1 MRRLRGLLVGVA
13 AGLLA
18 GGAARAAEPAI
29 PAGELEFFEKKVRPV
44 LIARCYECHST
55 AKKVKGNLKL
65 DTKEGWAKGGD
76 AGPAIVPG
84 DPENSLIIQAVKH
97 AKQDLEMPP
106 DGRMPEAEIAVL
118 AEWVKR
124 GAHDP
129 RTGTPA
135 GGGTGTASVYER
147 TRGHW
152 AYQPIRPVAVPPVKG
167 AAWAKGDVDQFIL
180 AGLEARGLAPAAEA
194 SPEVLV
200 RRAYFDL
207 HGLPPTPEEIDA
219 YVNDA
224 APDRFERLVD
234 RLLASPRFGERF
246 GRHWLD
252 VARFGES
259 LTLRGFVIKD
269 AWRYRDYVIEQFN
282 ADRAFDLFMREQVAG
297 DLMPHD
303 TPEQRKRQ
311 VVATEF
317 LTIGNTNLEEQDKKQ
332 LDMDVVDEQ
341 LDTLGKA
348 FLGQTL
354 GCARCHDHKFDPV
367 TAKDYYALAG
377 ILRSAQTLEHAN
389 VSKWVEMPL
398 PTDPAREAE
407 VKAHEAKVAEMAE
420 RVRQA
425 KALLAKADKPVKGA
439 KKAGPAAGDAIDP
452 AELPGFVVDDAQ
464 AKRVGVWRVSQ
475 LFKPFVG
482 EGYAAEER
490 DADPKQ
496 VRTLTFILPDKAE
509 TGKYEV
515 RLAYNAAPA
524 RGERVHVT
532 VFGADGEKSVDVNMR
547 QSPPIDGLWVSL
559 GQHLFEKGGQSF
571 VIVSTQDAGG
581 NVVADAVQ
589 FIPADQVVVAAAGN
603 TKGEIAAD
611 LAAGGQMTSTVLK
624 RMEGDLKKMQE
635 SGPKRETAQVV
646 RERPDAGDIRVHV
659 RGSPHT
665 LGEVAPRGF
674 LSVVPVKD
682 PPQVPAKQSGRF
694 ELGQWLSA
702 ADNPLPARV
711 TANRVWHWLFGAGIV
726 RSTDNFGTTGE
737 LPSHPE
743 LLDYLATRLV
753 QEKWSIKALVRQVV
767 TSRAY
772 RMSSMASPDAVK
784 ADPENRL
791 VSRQNRRRLEAEALR
806 DAMLAVSGQLKF
818 EGAGGPTYKPGMT
831 SDFAYKHAGDVRR
844 SVYVPAFRNAM
855 NDVFEVFDVADP
867 SVGTGRRNASTVAPQ
882 ALFMLNHPFVAEQ
895 ATAAAERFLADG
907 GSGDDEARLRQ
918 VYRAA
923 LGRAPTAGE
932 AKVALAFVKEEGN
945 SKDAWRQVIQAVFG
959 SVDFR
964 YVE

>member
-1 MRRLRGLLVGVA
+1 MT
-13 AGLLA
+13 GLLA

-55 AKKVKGNLKL
+55 ARKVKGNLKL
-65 DTKEGWAKGGD
+65 DTKEGWVKGGD
-76 AGPAIVPG
+76 TGQAIIPG
-84 DPENSLIIQAVKH
+84 EPEKSLLVQAIKH

-106 DGRMPEAEIAVL
+106 DSRLPEAEIAIL
-118 AEWVKR
+118 TEWVKR

-129 RTGTPA
+129 RTGSASA
-135 GGGTGTASVYER
+135 GGMGTVSVYDK
-147 TRGHW
+147 TKGHW
-152 AYQPIRPVAVPPVKG
+152 AYQPIKPVAVPAVKG
-167 AAWAKGDVDQFIL
+167 AGWAKGDVDKFIL
-180 AGLEARGLAPAAEA
+180 AGLEACGLSPAAEA

-282 ADRAFDLFMREQVAG
+282 ADRPFDQFMREQVAG
-297 DLMPHD
+297 DLMPHA

-354 GCARCHDHKFDPV
+354 GCARCHDHKFDPI
-367 TAKDYYALAG
+367 TARDYYALAG
-377 ILRSAQTLEHAN
+377 ILRSVQTLEHSN

-398 PTDPAREAE
+398 PTDPSREAE

-420 RVRQA
+420 RVQQA
-425 KALLAKADKPVKGA
+425 KQLLAKAEKPVKGGK
-439 KKAGPAAGDAIDP
+439 KKAGGAPVDGDAIDP

-475 LFKPFVG
+475 LFKPYVG

-524 RGERVHVT
+524 RGDRVHVT
-532 VFGADGEKSVDVNMR
+532 VFGADGEKTVEVNMR
-547 QSPPIDGLWVSL
+547 QSPPIDGLWISL
-559 GQHLFEKGGQSF
+559 GQHHFEKNGQSF
-571 VIVSTQDAGG
+571 VIVTTQDAGG

-589 FIPADQVVVAAAGN
+589 FIPADQVPALAATGSA
-603 TKGEIAAD
+603 KGAIAAD
-611 LAAGGQMTSTVLK
+611 LAAGGRMTPAVLK
-624 RMEGDLKKMQE
+624 TMEGDLKKLQD

-665 LGEVAPRGF
+665 LGDVAPRGF

-682 PPQVPAKQSGRF
+682 PPQVPAKQSGRL

-711 TANRVWHWLFGAGIV
+711 TANRVWHWLFGVGIV
-726 RSTDNFGTTGE
+726 RTTDNFGTTGE

-743 LLDYLATRLV
+743 LLDYLATRLG
-753 QEKWSIKALVRQVV
+753 QEKWSIKSLIRQVM

-772 RMSSMASPDAVK
+772 RMASTVLPDAAKV
-784 ADPENRL
+784 DPENRL

-806 DAMLAVSGQLKF
+806 DSMLAVSGQIKF

-844 SVYVPAFRNAM
+844 SVFVPAFRNAM
-855 NDVFEVFDVADP
+855 NDAFEVFDVADP

-895 ATAAAERFLADG
+895 ATAAAERFMADG
-907 GSGDDEARLRQ
+907 ASGDDEARLRQ

-923 LGRAPTAGE
+923 LGRGPTPGE
-932 AKVALAFVKEEGN
+932 AKIALAFVKEEGG